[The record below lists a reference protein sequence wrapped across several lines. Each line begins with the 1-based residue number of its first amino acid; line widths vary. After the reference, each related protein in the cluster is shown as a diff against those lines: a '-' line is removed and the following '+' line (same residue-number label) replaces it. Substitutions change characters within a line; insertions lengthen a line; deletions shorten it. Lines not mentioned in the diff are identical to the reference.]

1 MTQERF
7 RMLLEDRA
15 ERIRLEL
22 EHALT
27 NFRERGELERESL
40 KLSIQKVSSWIEH
53 SLVSDGLREKM
64 LTTLREAEKAFTG
77 EV

>member
-15 ERIRLEL
+15 ERIRLDL

-53 SLVSDGLREKM
+53 ALVSDWVREKM
-64 LTTLREAEKAFTG
+64 LTTLREAEKVFTG

>member
-1 MTQERF
+1 
-7 RMLLEDRA
+7 MLLEDRA